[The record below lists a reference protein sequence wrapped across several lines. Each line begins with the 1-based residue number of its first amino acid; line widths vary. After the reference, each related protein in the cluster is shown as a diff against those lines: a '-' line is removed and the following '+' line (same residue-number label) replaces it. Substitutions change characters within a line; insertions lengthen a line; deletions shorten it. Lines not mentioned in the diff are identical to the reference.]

1 MYKLF
6 NLISILLLS
15 NMISSCVFYYKTAQI
30 DDQLKS
36 NINQGTANYTQIS
49 SEVTKAKTTIDEMNC
64 DDIYSFVKG
73 GKEKLNE
80 LEISVNALNSIN
92 AKIITEYE
100 NFKSYSSG
108 FDQIGSNTAEWKQ
121 LKATKKYVKKEIS
134 NYEKEAKNTMAL
146 AEGFQ
151 KYFDDSIMPNVNY
164 FSIDAHK
171 EIYKK
176 SMNEIKNQMISCDS
190 NIKNLELNIDNILE
204 RKAADFP
211 DLCEQL
217 DKEGDNL
224 IGYYNE
230 LKMTLM
236 TAEYIWKQFNT
247 SLGNK
252 DKVYSCSWE
261 WYYIPGVQGKIKDLN
276 QEINSQ
282 QEKINSSTKQIESFI
297 IQLGN

>member
-1 MYKLF
+1 
-6 NLISILLLS
+6 
-15 NMISSCVFYYKTAQI
+15 MISSCVFYYKTAQI
-30 DDQLKS
+30 DDLLKS
-36 NINQGTANYTQIS
+36 TINQGTANYTQIS

-64 DDIYSFVKG
+64 EDIYSFVKG

-80 LEISVNALNSIN
+80 LEISVNELSTINS
-92 AKIITEYE
+92 KIIIEYE
-100 NFKSYSSG
+100 NFKSYSNG
-108 FDQIGSNTAEWKQ
+108 KDQIGSNTSEWKQ
-121 LKATKKYVKKEIS
+121 LKATKKTVKKEIS
-134 NYEKEAKNTMAL
+134 KYDKEAKKTIAL

-151 KYFDDSIMPNVNY
+151 KYFDDSILPNVNY
-164 FSIDAHK
+164 ISIDAHK
-171 EIYKK
+171 ELYKK
-176 SMNEIKNQMISCDS
+176 SVREIKSQLAACDT
-190 NIKNLELNIDNILE
+190 NIKNLELNIASILE
-204 RKAADFP
+204 LKATDFP
-211 DLCEQL
+211 DLCEEL

-224 IGYYNE
+224 NGYYNE

-261 WYYIPGVQGKIKDLN
+261 WYYIPGIQGKIKDLN

-282 QEKINSSTKQIESFI
+282 QEKINSSTKQIESLI